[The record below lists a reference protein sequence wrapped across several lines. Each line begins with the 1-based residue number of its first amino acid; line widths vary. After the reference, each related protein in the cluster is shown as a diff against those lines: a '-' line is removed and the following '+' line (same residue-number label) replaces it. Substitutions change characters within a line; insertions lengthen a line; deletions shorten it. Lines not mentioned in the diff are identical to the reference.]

1 MFLPVAR
8 TAGIPP
14 EFWGWGAGLLRT
26 RERFLTSYLR
36 EAKMAQWEKALAA
49 KPDCDLSSIPWTYVL

>member
-1 MFLPVAR
+1 M
-8 TAGIPP
+8 GIPP
-14 EFWGWGAGLLRT
+14 EFWGWGSGLLRT